1 MFLFRSLCRLKA
13 LWKVPY
19 QQRLELIVRRVDWVP
34 GRRIDSFDIS
44 DISIKEFRYKF
55 KRTGNTCQNQ
65 LKRKD
70 DDKKLE
76 TSYRI
81 SSYPIQLFLKSLG
94 FRVGLSSESTQ
105 LGEEQLCT
113 ICGECTLSRRFVPF
127 FNVVKG
133 NERLLNLW
141 NVTYMWAEMW
151 LTCDL
156 LWSV

>member
-65 LKRKD
+65 LKTKD
-70 DDKKLE
+70 DDILSNFILSHPTFPKK
-76 TSYRI
+76 SWF
-81 SSYPIQLFLKSLG
+81 SSWFIIWVHPAWWRAALHHLWWVHL
-94 FRVGLSSESTQ
+94 VST
-105 LGEEQLCT
+105 
-113 ICGECTLSRRFVPF
+113 IVPF